1 MVITFSILTNDKT
14 VPLISIL
21 LIDKISNIPFKISL
35 APSPH
40 FFLSS
45 KSWANQANWMER
57 KRKVGIIF
65 LAFKRRT
72 SVNSHTYIY
81 TSYAF
86 FLMVVNYF
94 SKSSV
99 LLHFTFSFSGSL
111 RELTKLSQ
119 LPQVCLWKT
128 LKAFYFARITSTH
141 WILKQSGTCQL

>member
-1 MVITFSILTNDKT
+1 MKGIMVITFSILTNDKT

-35 APSPH
+35 APSLH
-40 FFLSS
+40 FFSSFRELGQSS
-45 KSWANQANWMER
+45 KLNGKKKKSD
-57 KRKVGIIF
+57 IIF
-65 LAFKRRT
+65 LVFKRRT

-141 WILKQSGTCQL
+141 